1 MAKVGQT
8 VKFRCAINLV
18 DHVDWVRLD
27 NLESCGEYINSSRFD
42 QRFTVMD
49 RNHSH
54 SLVIHNITVNDSA
67 YYQCVEDSGFGNR
80 HFYRLAVQGDYSVF
94 MSVYPKQFPQ
104 YHY

>member
-1 MAKVGQT
+1 
-8 VKFRCAINLV
+8 
-18 DHVDWVRLD
+18 
-27 NLESCGEYINSSRFD
+27 
-42 QRFTVMD
+42 VMD

-94 MSVYPKQFPQ
+94 MYVYAKQFLQ